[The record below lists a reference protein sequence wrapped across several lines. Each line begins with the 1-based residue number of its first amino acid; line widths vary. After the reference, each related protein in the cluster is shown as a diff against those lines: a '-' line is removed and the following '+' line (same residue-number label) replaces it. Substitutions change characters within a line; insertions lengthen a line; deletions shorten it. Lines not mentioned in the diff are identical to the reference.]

1 MAKETRKSITKELE
15 VCHDCA
21 EYGGHFCDECLDE
34 IKKLKHNENNTRQQK
49 DNSIR

>member
-1 MAKETRKSITKELE
+1 MVKETRKSITKELD

-34 IKKLKHNENNTRQQK
+34 IKNMKKKQDTLEHTKGT
-49 DNSIR
+49 